1 MQKLKNMGY
10 SRFYINIFLNVILI
24 AVACLAFVFFLFI
37 RAQPATAILF
47 GLIAIFFTGR
57 LIYYINRTNRILD
70 NFIIFMK
77 EHDPTLAISSQFV
90 KKTFHGF
97 YHNLQTIKDEMKENR
112 IEKEIQAKY
121 LHTIVENV
129 QTGIVTININD
140 EVELINKA
148 AKDYLGVARL
158 RHLSELDKTH
168 SGLAGRIRDMNP
180 GDQILEKF
188 TTHGKTHH
196 LSIKGSFIKSKGE
209 PYTIFTFNDIK
220 NELEEQEIHSWKKL
234 IRIITHEIMNSITPI
249 TTLTSAIKRKLNKG
263 KGKRKTVEYT
273 PLEIQD
279 AISGMDI
286 IEERSQG
293 IIHFISQYRKLT
305 KLPPL
310 QITDFVITELFDKI
324 EYLFKEQLI
333 GSGIRFNTDVKNVKV
348 LHADKKMVE
357 QILINLVKN
366 AIEAL
371 DGIHSPFIELKA
383 FSDPECRT
391 ILHIEDN
398 GRGIPTKYLEQ
409 VFVPFFTTRE
419 HGSGIGLSLSKQI
432 MRLHKGDITLFSE
445 KGKGTRIVLK
455 FSAD

>member
-1 MQKLKNMGY
+1 MGY
-10 SRFYINIFLNVILI
+10 NRFYINIFLNVILI
-24 AVACLAFVFFLFI
+24 ATACLAFVHFMFI
-37 RAQPATAILF
+37 RDQPATAILF
-47 GLIAIFFTGR
+47 GFIAIFFTGR
-57 LIYYINRTNRILD
+57 LIYYINRTNRMLD

-77 EHDPTLAISSQFV
+77 EHDPTLTISSRFV

-97 YHNLQTIKDEMKENR
+97 YHNLQEIEDEMKEGR

-129 QTGIVTININD
+129 QTGIVTINKNG

-148 AKDYLGVARL
+148 AKDYLGVTRL

-168 SGLAGRIRDMNP
+168 SGLAARIRDLNP
-180 GDQILEKF
+180 GEQILEKL
-188 TTHGKTHH
+188 TTHGKTHC

-263 KGKRKTVEYT
+263 KEKKETIEYT

-293 IIHFISQYRKLT
+293 VIHFISQYRKLT

-310 QITDFVITELFDKI
+310 QITGFIITDLFDKI

-333 GSGIRFNTDVKNVKV
+333 DSGIRFSSDVKNIKV

-357 QILINLVKN
+357 QMLINLVKN

-371 DGIHSPFIELKA
+371 DRIPSPFIELKA
-383 FSDPECRT
+383 FTDPECRT

-398 GRGIPTKYLEQ
+398 GHGISAKYLEQ

-432 MRLHKGDITLFSE
+432 MRLHKGDITLFSGE
-445 KGKGTRIVLK
+445 GKGTRVALK
-455 FSAD
+455 F

>member
-1 MQKLKNMGY
+1 MGY
-10 SRFYINIFLNVILI
+10 NRFYINIFLNVILI
-24 AVACLAFVFFLFI
+24 AATCLAFVYFLFI
-37 RAQPATAILF
+37 RDQPATALLF
-47 GLIAIFFTGR
+47 GFIAIFFTGR
-57 LIYYINRTNRILD
+57 LIYYINRTNRMLD

-77 EHDPTLAISSQFV
+77 EHDPTLTISSRFV
-90 KKTFHGF
+90 KKTFYGF
-97 YHNLQTIKDEMKENR
+97 YHNLQEIEDEMKEGR

-129 QTGIVTININD
+129 QTGIVTINKNC

-148 AKDYLGVARL
+148 AKDYLGVTQL
-158 RHLSELDKTH
+158 RHLSELNKTH
-168 SGLAGRIRDMNP
+168 SGLAARIRDLNP
-180 GDQILEKF
+180 GEQILEKL
-188 TTHGKTHH
+188 TTHGKTHC
-196 LSIKGSFIKSKGE
+196 LSIKGSFIRSKGE

-263 KGKRKTVEYT
+263 KGKRETIEYT

-279 AISGMDI
+279 ALSGMDI

-293 IIHFISQYRKLT
+293 VIHFISQYRKLT

-310 QITDFVITELFDKI
+310 QITGFVITDLFNKI

-333 GSGIRFNTDVKNVKV
+333 DSGIRFSSDVKNIKI

-357 QILINLVKN
+357 QMLINLVKN

-371 DGIHSPFIELKA
+371 DRIPSPFIELKA
-383 FSDPECRT
+383 FTDPEHRT
-391 ILHIEDN
+391 ILCIEDN
-398 GRGIPTKYLEQ
+398 GHGIPAKYLEQ

-445 KGKGTRIVLK
+445 EGKGTRVALK
-455 FSAD
+455 F

>member
-1 MQKLKNMGY
+1 MRKLKNMGY
-10 SRFYINIFLNVILI
+10 NRFYINVFLNVFLI
-24 AVACLAFVFFLFI
+24 AAAYLAFIFFLFI
-37 RAQPATAILF
+37 RDQPATAILF
-47 GLIAIFFTGR
+47 GFFAVFFTGR
-57 LIYYINRTNRILD
+57 LIYYINRTNRMLD

-77 EHDPTLAISSQFV
+77 EHDPTLTISSRFV

-97 YHNLQTIKDEMKENR
+97 YHNLQKIEDEMKESR

-129 QTGIVTININD
+129 QTGIVTLNKNN

-148 AKDYLGVARL
+148 AKNYLGVTQL
-158 RHLSELDKTH
+158 RHLSELNKTH
-168 SGLAGRIRDMNP
+168 SGLVARIRDLNP
-180 GDQILEKF
+180 GEQILEKL
-188 TTHGKTHH
+188 TIHGKTHC

-209 PYTIFTFNDIK
+209 PYTIITFNDIK

-249 TTLTSAIKRKLNKG
+249 TTLTGAIKRKLSERKG
-263 KGKRKTVEYT
+263 EREIVEYT
-273 PLEIQD
+273 SLEIQD
-279 AISGMDI
+279 ALSGMDI
-286 IEERSQG
+286 IEERSRG
-293 IIHFISQYRKLT
+293 VIHFISQYRKLT

-310 QITDFVITELFDKI
+310 QITGFGITDLFDKI
-324 EYLFKEQLI
+324 KYLFKEQLKD
-333 GSGIRFNTDVKNVKV
+333 SGIRFYTDVRNVKV

-371 DGIHSPFIELKA
+371 NRIHSPFIEMKA
-383 FSDPECRT
+383 FTDPEYHT

-398 GRGIPTKYLEQ
+398 GHGIPAKYLEH

-419 HGSGIGLSLSKQI
+419 QGSGIGLSLSKQI
-432 MRLHKGDITLFSE
+432 MRLHKGDIALFSE
-445 KGKGTRIVLK
+445 EGKGTRVVLK
-455 FSAD
+455 F

>member
-1 MQKLKNMGY
+1 MGY
-10 SRFYINIFLNVILI
+10 NRFYINVFLNVILI
-24 AVACLAFVFFLFI
+24 AAACLAFVFFLFI
-37 RAQPATAILF
+37 RVQPATATLF
-47 GLIAIFFTGR
+47 GFFAIFFTGR

-97 YHNLQTIKDEMKENR
+97 YHNLQKIKDEMKEGR

-121 LHTIVENV
+121 LHTIVDNV
-129 QTGIVTININD
+129 QTGIITINKNG
-140 EVELINKA
+140 EVELVNKA
-148 AKDYLGVARL
+148 AKNYLGVTRL
-158 RHLSELDKTH
+158 RHLSELDKIH
-168 SGLAGRIRDMNP
+168 SGLVARIRDMKP
-180 GDQILEKF
+180 GEQILEKLA
-188 TTHGKTHH
+188 THGITHY
-196 LSIKGSFIKSKGE
+196 LSIRGSFIKSKGD

-263 KGKRKTVEYT
+263 KGKGETVEYT
-273 PLEIQD
+273 PLEIKD

-293 IIHFISQYRKLT
+293 VIHFISQYRKLT

-310 QITDFVITELFDKI
+310 QITEFAITELFDKI

-333 GSGIRFNTDVKNVKV
+333 DSGIRFRSDVKKIKV

-371 DGIHSPFIELKA
+371 DRIPSPFIELNA
-383 FSDPECRT
+383 FTDPEHRT
-391 ILHIEDN
+391 IFHIEDN
-398 GRGIPTKYLEQ
+398 GRGIPEKYLEQ

-432 MRLHKGDITLFSE
+432 MRLHKGDIFLFSE
-445 KGKGTRIVLK
+445 EEKGTRVVLK
-455 FSAD
+455 F

>member
-1 MQKLKNMGY
+1 MRKSRNMSY
-10 SRFYINIFLNVILI
+10 NRFYINVFLNVILI
-24 AVACLAFVFFLFI
+24 AAACLVFVFFLFI
-37 RAQPATAILF
+37 RDQPATATLF
-47 GLIAIFFTGR
+47 GFFAIFFTGR

-97 YHNLQTIKDEMKENR
+97 YHNLQKIKDEMKEDR

-129 QTGIVTININD
+129 QTGIVTINKNG

-158 RHLSELDKTH
+158 RHMSELDKTH
-168 SGLAGRIRDMNP
+168 SGLAARIRDLNP
-180 GDQILEKF
+180 GEQILEKL
-188 TTHGKTHH
+188 TTRRKSHY

-263 KGKRKTVEYT
+263 KGKRETVEYT
-273 PLEIQD
+273 PLEIQE
-279 AISGMDI
+279 ALSGMDI

-293 IIHFISQYRKLT
+293 VIHFISQYRKLT

-310 QITDFVITELFDKI
+310 QISDFVITELFDKI
-324 EYLFKEQLI
+324 EYLFKEQLNNL
-333 GSGIRFNTDVKNVKV
+333 GIRFNSEVKSIKV

-371 DGIHSPFIELKA
+371 DGIPSPLIALKA
-383 FSDPECRT
+383 FIDTEGRT
-391 ILHIEDN
+391 MLHVEDN
-398 GRGIPTKYLEQ
+398 GRGISTKYLEQ

-432 MRLHKGDITLFSE
+432 MRLHKGDIILFSE
-445 KGKGTRIVLK
+445 EGKGTRIVLK
-455 FSAD
+455 F

>member
-1 MQKLKNMGY
+1 MRKLKNMGY
-10 SRFYINIFLNVILI
+10 NRFYINIFLNVILI
-24 AVACLAFVFFLFI
+24 TATCLAFVYFLFI
-37 RAQPATAILF
+37 RDQPATTVLF
-47 GLIAIFFTGR
+47 GFIAIFFTGR
-57 LIYYINRTNRILD
+57 LIYYINRTNRMLD

-77 EHDPTLAISSQFV
+77 EHDPTLAISSRFV

-97 YHNLQTIKDEMKENR
+97 YHNLQEIKDEMKEDR
-112 IEKEIQAKY
+112 IEKEIQTKY

-129 QTGIVTININD
+129 QTGIVTINKNG

-148 AKDYLGVARL
+148 AKDYLGVTQL
-158 RHLSELDKTH
+158 RHLSELNKTH
-168 SGLAGRIRDMNP
+168 SGLAARIRDLNP
-180 GDQILEKF
+180 GEQILEKL
-188 TTHGKTHH
+188 TTHGKTHY

-209 PYTIFTFNDIK
+209 PYTIITFNDIK

-263 KGKRKTVEYT
+263 KGKRETVEYT

-279 AISGMDI
+279 ALSGMDI

-293 IIHFISQYRKLT
+293 VIHFISQYRKLT

-310 QITDFVITELFDKI
+310 QITGFVITDLFNKI

-333 GSGIRFNTDVKNVKV
+333 DSGIRFNSDVRNIKV

-357 QILINLVKN
+357 QMLINLVKN

-371 DGIHSPFIELKA
+371 DSIHSPFIELK
-383 FSDPECRT
+383 
-391 ILHIEDN
+391 
-398 GRGIPTKYLEQ
+398 
-409 VFVPFFTTRE
+409 
-419 HGSGIGLSLSKQI
+419 
-432 MRLHKGDITLFSE
+432 
-445 KGKGTRIVLK
+445 
-455 FSAD
+455 